1 MKKGFLTLILAGS
14 LMSAGAE
21 NALTGTKFTDNWS
34 VGINAGVTQ
43 PLAHPYSI
51 GENIRP
57 QVGVELYKQFT
68 VQDRRGVQFRNKHNG
83 YLWQPRCAHCFR
95 PCKSQSPWWLEPY
108 EPFRRL

>member
-51 GENIRP
+51 GETFVRKWAWSFISNSRQCSRP
-57 QVGVELYKQFT
+57 VWSSMPE
-68 VQDRRGVQFRNKHNG
+68 
-83 YLWQPRCAHCFR
+83 
-95 PCKSQSPWWLEPY
+95 
-108 EPFRRL
+108 

>member
-43 PLAHPYSI
+43 PLAHPS
-51 GENIRP
+51 RKR
-57 QVGVELYKQFT
+57 L
-68 VQDRRGVQFRNKHNG
+68 
-83 YLWQPRCAHCFR
+83 QPRACQR
-95 PCKSQSPWWLEPY
+95 KVQ
-108 EPFRRL
+108 

>member
-43 PLAHPYSI
+43 PFILLVKTFVRKWAWSFISNSRQCSRPAWSSI
-51 GENIRP
+51 PE
-57 QVGVELYKQFT
+57 
-68 VQDRRGVQFRNKHNG
+68 
-83 YLWQPRCAHCFR
+83 
-95 PCKSQSPWWLEPY
+95 
-108 EPFRRL
+108 